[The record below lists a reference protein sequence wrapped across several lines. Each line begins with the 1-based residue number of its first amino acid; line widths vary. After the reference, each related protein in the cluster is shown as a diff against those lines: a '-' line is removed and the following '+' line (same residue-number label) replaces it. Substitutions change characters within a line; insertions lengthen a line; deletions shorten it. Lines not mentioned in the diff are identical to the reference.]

1 MITELLQG
9 QTLRLGE
16 RGKSSINLRGKRLV
30 DKLVYMTTVGVFDA
44 KTHLN
49 GLLKRVSKGETIR
62 ITRRG
67 VPIAKLVPADAGEKE
82 RPDQVVQEIRTLRKG
97 AILGKT
103 TIRELINAGR
113 HY

>member
-1 MITELLQG
+1 MPRRI
-9 QTLRLGE
+9 
-16 RGKSSINLRGKRLV
+16 
-30 DKLVYMTTVGVFDA
+30 TVGVFDA

-49 GLLKRVSKGETIR
+49 SLLVKVSKGETIR

-82 RPDQVVQEIRTLRKG
+82 DPGQVVQEIRELRKG
-97 AILGKT
+97 ATLGKIK
-103 TIRELINAGR
+103 IRELINAGR

>member
-1 MITELLQG
+1 MVQ
-9 QTLRLGE
+9 Q
-16 RGKSSINLRGKRLV
+16 
-30 DKLVYMTTVGVFDA
+30 TTVGVFDA

-67 VPIAKLVPADAGEKE
+67 VPIAKLVPVDSGEKE
-82 RPDQVVQEIRTLRKG
+82 DPDRVVREIRELRKG
-97 AILGKT
+97 ATLGKI